1 VLHISH
7 ITISPHKKYME
18 FSLASEF
25 ENPASAGPAPASARS
40 GCEVSS
46 MVVFNG
52 YGTKGVHLISP
63 LLARSYIYVFSAFQ
77 GLNLFYH
84 KAGSEGRVIDRG
96 GVHVE
101 S

>member
-1 VLHISH
+1 
-7 ITISPHKKYME
+7 
-18 FSLASEF
+18 
-25 ENPASAGPAPASARS
+25 
-40 GCEVSS
+40 